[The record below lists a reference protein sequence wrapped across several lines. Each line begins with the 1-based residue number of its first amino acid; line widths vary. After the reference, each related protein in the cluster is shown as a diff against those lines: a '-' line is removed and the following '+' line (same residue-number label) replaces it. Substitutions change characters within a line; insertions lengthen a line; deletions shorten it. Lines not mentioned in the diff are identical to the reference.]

1 MMTVLFIILIS
12 AFMVYEM
19 SNLVDSK
26 PFIEAY
32 DSISDREKQKTT
44 EEKTKGCFYGLFHM
58 AYFMFIIG
66 GIALSSHW
74 IIYLAF
80 LSFSLVTS
88 LVRRMISNMTLK
100 IIHAKIDAIIS
111 LGFLFMMLMYQF
123 NREIIDLLQ
132 IMTQWL

>member
-1 MMTVLFIILIS
+1 MTILFIILIS

-19 SNLVDSK
+19 SNLIDSK

-32 DSISDREKQKTT
+32 DSIVDKEKEKTPK
-44 EEKTKGCFYGLFHM
+44 EMTKGCFYGVFHM

-66 GIALSSHW
+66 GVALSEHW

-80 LSFSLVTS
+80 LLFSLLTS
-88 LVRRMISNMTLK
+88 LVRRMISSMTAK

-111 LGFLFMMLMYQF
+111 LCFLFMMLMYQF

-132 IMTQWL
+132 IMTSWL